1 MRICTPEEVQS
12 IPWGWGGAIGAMGP
26 FSQVALGAGVACSP
40 ASPDSWQA
48 ERPEQASSYI
58 SEAF

>member
-48 ERPEQASSYI
+48 AT
-58 SEAF
+58 